1 MKDKN
6 NNIESTRTAMTDLD
20 NSKNHQ
26 LTKDDI
32 NKSYAKTMLEIQ
44 SHLSPL
50 SKIFSKII
58 HVPLIDKISSLINN
72 TILRPRPITYGAIGA
87 ISSIIIYLIAKKYG
101 YILAGSETILLFI
114 IGWTIGILIDYI
126 RAGFFSDTK

>member
-6 NNIESTRTAMTDLD
+6 NNIESTQTA
-20 NSKNHQ
+20 
-26 LTKDDI
+26 TKDLGNGKKHQIAKSDI
-32 NKSYAKTMLEIQ
+32 NKSYTKTMSELQ

-72 TILRPRPITYGAIGA
+72 TILRPRPIIYGAIGA

-101 YILAGSETILLFI
+101 YTLAGSETILLFI
-114 IGWTIGILIDYI
+114 IGWAIGILIDYI